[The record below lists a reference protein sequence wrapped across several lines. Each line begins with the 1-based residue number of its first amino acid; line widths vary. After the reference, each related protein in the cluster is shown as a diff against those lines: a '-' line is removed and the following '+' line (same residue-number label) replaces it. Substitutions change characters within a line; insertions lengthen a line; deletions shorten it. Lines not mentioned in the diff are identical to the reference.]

1 MRDGEISQF
10 LAGTVRDWG
19 LRRAFVAGI
28 ICLPIGIALG
38 AVGLGVLNRHLY
50 GRFAN
55 REQIAEQLQAIVLVF
70 SILLSLVIAWRLR
83 RTNQKGAAALYLM
96 FTLGLIFLTGE
107 EIAWGQRIFHLRTPE
122 SIKEINSQGEISLHN
137 VVGYQELFNYFQL
150 LVGAYGV
157 ILPLALPRMKT
168 LKRKWEAVSLLVPP
182 HSLIPYFLPMFL
194 WKVSRFLNPP
204 PHAHMYFLHT
214 YNEVMELD
222 LYLGFFFFCWYQLR
236 KLRKIGTHPLP
247 S

>member
-1 MRDGEISQF
+1 MRNGEADQF

-19 LRRAFVAGI
+19 LRRAFVAVI

-50 GRFAN
+50 ARFAN
-55 REQIAEQLQAIVLVF
+55 REQIAEELQAIVLAL

-83 RTNQKGAAALYLM
+83 RTNQKGAAALYLLFAM
-96 FTLGLIFLTGE
+96 GLIFLTGE

-137 VVGYQELFNYFQL
+137 LLGYQGLFNYFQL

-157 ILPLALPRMKT
+157 VLPLALPRMKT
-168 LKRKWEAVSLLVPP
+168 LKHKWKTVSLLVPP

-194 WKVSRFLNPP
+194 WKVFRFLSPP
-204 PHAHMYFLHT
+204 LHAHTYFLHT
-214 YNEVMELD
+214 YNEIMELD
-222 LYLGFFFFCWYQLR
+222 LYLGFFLFTWYQLR
-236 KLRKIGTHPLP
+236 KLHKAGTLEIP